1 MEDLY
6 NVIIFFDKMSNY
18 SILRHFIKVKRKCF
32 FPKIFN
38 KLNNKYDE
46 STYKIKKPSIC
57 YPYNKE
63 VFNYNIFE
71 LKYSKEKLIKQNIIT
86 RDGIIIILQN
96 INSIKSKLKKYLFDI
111 IENNY
116 GKPILI
122 LFNTTEYKQ
131 ENKYISKKRKRKS
144 IDDYRDIHNFEEEL
158 KRMFVRKV
166 IKIDHYFPIISII
179 KDTKNDIVY
188 LNIKEKYEK
197 NPIQIFVEQLQHKKI
212 KTFSINSEN
221 YPEKNLLKE
230 FEKGTLPI
238 RIWNHYTKL
247 RIIFLYLNTYG
258 IEQLVSED
266 SILCEKWNK
275 YLKNI
280 KQEFTWNYNS
290 LLKWCDIL
298 NNLIKSNNL
307 KKNKYKDFENLYLRN
322 SKIHVPSYF
331 KIFI

>member
-1 MEDLY
+1 M
-6 NVIIFFDKMSNY
+6 
-18 SILRHFIKVKRKCF
+18 FIKR
-32 FPKIFN
+32 
-38 KLNNKYDE
+38 
-46 STYKIKKPSIC
+46 
-57 YPYNKE
+57 
-63 VFNYNIFE
+63 
-71 LKYSKEKLIKQNIIT
+71 
-86 RDGIIIILQN
+86 
-96 INSIKSKLKKYLFDI
+96 
-111 IENNY
+111 
-116 GKPILI
+116 
-122 LFNTTEYKQ
+122 
-131 ENKYISKKRKRKS
+131 
-144 IDDYRDIHNFEEEL
+144 
-158 KRMFVRKV
+158 V
-166 IKIDHYFPIISII
+166 IKIYHYFPIISII

-188 LNIKEKYEK
+188 LNIEEKYEK

-290 LLKWCDIL
+290 LLKWYNIL

-307 KKNKYKDFENLYLRN
+307 KKK
-322 SKIHVPSYF
+322 
-331 KIFI
+331 